1 MRTNI
6 QEIID
11 AQPTQHSL
19 DWYRVRLGKFTG
31 SQVGRLMKKGRGKD
45 AEWSADAITY
55 IKKRVAERMLNPSV
69 VMLDDLFEEYLLQ
82 HTPTSKA
89 MAWGNEQEMN
99 ARGIYAKTTSRKVT
113 SCGAIEVSPYFAS
126 SPDGLCIQDNG
137 TLEIKCPDNDTHTLY
152 LIDVHSAEDLKA
164 VRPEYYWQCI
174 SHMMVTDADWCDW
187 VSYCPFNQKPLHIV
201 RIMRDPEA
209 EAQLRERIEAAE
221 VLAQEMIEKTKC
233 GQNISS
239 CHSL

>member
-31 SQVGRLMKKGRGKD
+31 SEVGKLMKSGKNKD
-45 AEWSADAITY
+45 EVFGKVAITY
-55 IKKRVAERMLNPSV
+55 IKERVAERMLNPSV

-82 HTPTSKA
+82 HTATSKS

-99 ARGIYAKTTSRKVT
+99 ARGMYVSITKRKVT
-113 SCGAIEVSPYFAS
+113 SCGAIELLPYFAS
-126 SPDGLCIQDNG
+126 SPDGLCVQDNG
-137 TLEIKCPDNDTHTLY
+137 TIEIKCPDNDTHTLY
-152 LIDVHSAEDLKA
+152 LIDVHSVGDLKA

-209 EAQLRERIEAAE
+209 ENQLAERIEAAE
-221 VLAQEMIEKTKC
+221 QLAQEMMNKAKC
-233 GQNISS
+233 GQISS